1 MDTTTI
7 PVTGVEELD
16 LHLDQLMRDS
26 SLALDAKLFDH
37 VQLQL
42 TESNIPPLIPLL
54 LPKLVAILQQ
64 DDRDPALPAS
74 LATRLLSPVTFT
86 QSLTLASEESL
97 IHALSSPEPSVN
109 LLAMTVLEKAART
122 ADDAALLADMPQLFA
137 ELLRR
142 WLLSPHAQVGAKG
155 RRVLGDLL
163 DTDSELPPLP
173 PPPPSTGQAQ
183 GGQDQVLADMVKR
196 RVPGRGK
203 LWRLL
208 FRTREPYQLLVDI
221 CSGRHPG
228 TAPADGHQLSLAQG
242 RLLDILP
249 RLAVLDFHAVA
260 ASDFAAGRP
269 THATNGGVDHDHD
282 DDHEE
287 PGPDQHQQRRGGGGQ
302 QHEGLL
308 QFAALR
314 MVDRRDALMHLNLV
328 EFMEGFV
335 SLMRVA
341 PERSPYKVET
351 LRALLRGATADEDGG
366 AALRAALLG
375 LPDRTVPEEADDLRL
390 WLREVLPGE
399 AVRVAGGHWG

>member
-1 MDTTTI
+1 
-7 PVTGVEELD
+7 
-16 LHLDQLMRDS
+16 
-26 SLALDAKLFDH
+26 
-37 VQLQL
+37 
-42 TESNIPPLIPLL
+42 
-54 LPKLVAILQQ
+54 
-64 DDRDPALPAS
+64 
-74 LATRLLSPVTFT
+74 
-86 QSLTLASEESL
+86 
-97 IHALSSPEPSVN
+97 
-109 LLAMTVLEKAART
+109 MTVLEKAART

-173 PPPPSTGQAQ
+173 PPPPPPSTGQAQ
-183 GGQDQVLADMVKR
+183 AHGQDQVLADMVKR

-269 THATNGGVDHDHD
+269 THATNGGVDHD
-282 DDHEE
+282 DDHDE
-287 PGPDQHQQRRGGGGQ
+287 PGPDQHQQRSGGGG

-328 EFMEGFV
+328 EFLEGFV

-341 PERSPYKVET
+341 PGRSPYKVET
-351 LRALLRGATADEDGG
+351 LRALLREATAADNDDGG
-366 AALRAALLG
+366 ALRAALLG